1 VTLVNEAFTMLLVDV
16 KDVFSCDKLVA
27 TLVKDVFTVVFSCS
41 KLFVTLVK
49 EVFTDVFSCD
59 KLVATLMNDAFTM
72 LLVDVKEVF
81 S

>member
-1 VTLVNEAFTMLLVDV
+1 MLLVDV

-27 TLVKDVFTVVFSCS
+27 TLVKDTLTVVFSCS

-49 EVFTDVFSCD
+49 EVLSCD